1 MRPHPYR
8 PLPLRV
14 ACGIC
19 PGGMVHAYITMYSSL
34 LLLMAL
40 GATHLAP
47 YALMYTLSCDFCWDY
62 AQQGD
67 LGQMTLQL

>member
-1 MRPHPYR
+1 MHSH
-8 PLPLRV
+8 
-14 ACGIC
+14 C
-19 PGGMVHAYITMYSSL
+19 PVVLVWDAAITMYSSL

-47 YALMYTLSCDFCWDY
+47 YVLMYTLSCDFCWDY

>member
-1 MRPHPYR
+1 
-8 PLPLRV
+8 
-14 ACGIC
+14 
-19 PGGMVHAYITMYSSL
+19 MVHAYITMYSSL